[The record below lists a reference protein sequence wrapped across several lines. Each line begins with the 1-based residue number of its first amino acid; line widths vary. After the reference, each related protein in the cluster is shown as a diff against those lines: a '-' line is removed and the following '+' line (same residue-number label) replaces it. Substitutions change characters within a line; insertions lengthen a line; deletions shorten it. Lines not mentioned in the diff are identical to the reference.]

1 MNQTE
6 MLKGTTKMN
15 SRIVFYV
22 IGVSQL
28 VLGALYLFAPQF
40 FVAWQGLSE
49 IGQDINYPLAM
60 LAGRFFIYGVGMFVI
75 ARDPE
80 GNQFWLKGMIAI
92 QAIDL
97 AAGLFYTLSGVV
109 PVGDSIIPMVDAAVF
124 IVALLWANSRP
135 RVRVA

>member
-1 MNQTE
+1 MNR
-6 MLKGTTKMN
+6 KM
-15 SRIVFYV
+15 VFYV

-28 VLGALYLFAPQF
+28 ILGGLYLFAPQF

-75 ARDPE
+75 ARDPQA
-80 GNQFWLKGMIAI
+80 NQFWLKGMIAI

-97 AAGLFYTLSGVV
+97 AAGLFYTLGGVV
-109 PVGDSIIPMVDAAVF
+109 PIADSAIPMIDASLF
-124 IVALLWANSRP
+124 ILALMWANKAPS
-135 RVRVA
+135 VQTA